1 MADLQLDHLAT
12 LLAVL
17 DEGTFEAAAQRLH
30 ITASAVSQR
39 IKSLEQSAGQ
49 VLVRR
54 SNPAQATE
62 AGALIVRYAQQVRLL
77 GLDLERGLGGGAD
90 DAAADGG
97 APMPSLAVAV
107 NADSLATWFL
117 PAIADAHRELG
128 VVFDIHREDQEF
140 TAELLR
146 SGSVLAAVTAE
157 PRPVQGCT
165 SVPLGTMRYRA
176 LATPGFRDRWMPGG
190 ALAELDLAPMVDY
203 DRRDDLQQGFLRRLL
218 GHPPR
223 SPRHYIPTSDDFA
236 RAIGLGMGWGLLPD
250 QQSAGALRSGELVDL
265 APERPID
272 IALHWQRWNLASALL
287 DGVTRIV
294 LDAAHERL
302 APATTGTRARR

>member
-39 IKSLEQSAGQ
+39 VKALEQSAGQ

-77 GLDLERGLGGGAD
+77 GLDLDRSLSGGG
-90 DAAADGG
+90 DATT
-97 APMPSLAVAV
+97 PSLAIAV

-146 SGSVLAAVTAE
+146 SGSVLAAVTSEA
-157 PRPVQGCT
+157 RPVQGCI

-176 LATPGFRDRWMPGG
+176 MATPVFRDRWMPTGR
-190 ALAELDLAPMVDY
+190 LAELDAAPMVDY

-236 RAIGLGMGWGLLPD
+236 RAIALGMGWGLLPD
-250 QQSAGALRSGELVDL
+250 QQSSDALASGGLVEL
-265 APERPID
+265 APDRPID
-272 IALHWQRWNLASALL
+272 IALHWQRWNLASDLL
-287 DGVTRIV
+287 DEVTAIV
-294 LDAAHERL
+294 LAA
-302 APATTGTRARR
+302 ARGALG